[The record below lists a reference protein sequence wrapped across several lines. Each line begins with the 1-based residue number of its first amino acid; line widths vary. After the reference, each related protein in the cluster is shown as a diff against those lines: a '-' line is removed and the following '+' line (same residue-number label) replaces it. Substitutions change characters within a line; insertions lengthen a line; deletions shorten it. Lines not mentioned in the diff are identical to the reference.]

1 MNFLKILL
9 LSSVFLFTN
18 CSLVNDKLISRSE
31 KKNENIEDNN
41 SEEQEQE
48 KEQDIVMERV
58 YIEDEKDISSQEG
71 LQGDIKNQGNIEDYP
86 NLADVPNR
94 PDPTISEQEQNEII
108 KSIEGKSQL
117 EPMPNIS
124 VKTQEIQAPD
134 VQTSFNETKERN
146 FENNLYK
153 DPNSSI
159 RNILDSKLNEIENF
173 KPAPSTNDPNMT
185 QEEYELHALAKEL
198 KNIDT
203 KEKIDKVEE
212 KIKKNDLYYTPQD
225 IDEILGLK
233 SSSIKKEK
241 IIKKEEVA
249 IKKKKN
255 VNEEISKQVIID
267 KETEITKTTIGNREV
282 PVARVTF
289 NHGSVQ
295 LSNDDILKI
304 KNVANLFIQN
314 EGKKIVIVGHASSRT
329 NYDMDLTE
337 HALVNFNISLE
348 RARKVMRQF
357 SSIGLT
363 SKNIEL
369 VAMSDAKPLYAEIMP
384 SLEAANRRA
393 EIFIKY

>member
-31 KKNENIEDNN
+31 KKNENIGDDN

-124 VKTQEIQAPD
+124 VKTQEIQASD
-134 VQTSFNETKERN
+134 LQTSFNENKERN

-267 KETEITKTTIGNREV
+267 KETEITKTTIGDREV

-295 LSNDDILKI
+295 LSNDDISKI

-329 NYDMDLTE
+329 NYDMDLTK

-357 SSIGLT
+357 SSIGLN

>member
-31 KKNENIEDNN
+31 KKNENIGDDN

-153 DPNSSI
+153 DPDSSI

-267 KETEITKTTIGNREV
+267 KETEITKTIIGDREV

-295 LSNDDILKI
+295 LSNDDISKI

-357 SSIGLT
+357 SSIGLN

>member
-31 KKNENIEDNN
+31 KKNENIGDDN

-153 DPNSSI
+153 DPDSSI

-267 KETEITKTTIGNREV
+267 KETEITKTTIGDREV

-295 LSNDDILKI
+295 LSNDDISKI

-329 NYDMDLTE
+329 NYDMDLTK

-357 SSIGLT
+357 SSIGLN

>member
-31 KKNENIEDNN
+31 KKNKNIEDNN

-153 DPNSSI
+153 DPDSSI

-267 KETEITKTTIGNREV
+267 KETEITKTTIGDREV
-282 PVARVTF
+282 PVARVKF

-357 SSIGLT
+357 SSIGLN

>member
-153 DPNSSI
+153 DPDSSI

-185 QEEYELHALAKEL
+185 QEEIELHALAKEL

-267 KETEITKTTIGNREV
+267 KETEITKTTIGDREV
-282 PVARVTF
+282 PVARVKF

-295 LSNDDILKI
+295 LSNDDISKI

-357 SSIGLT
+357 SSIGLN